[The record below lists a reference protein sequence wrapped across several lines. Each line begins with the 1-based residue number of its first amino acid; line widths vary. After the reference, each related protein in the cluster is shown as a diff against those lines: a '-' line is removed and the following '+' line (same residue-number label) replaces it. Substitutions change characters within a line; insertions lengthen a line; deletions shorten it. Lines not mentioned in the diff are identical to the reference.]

1 MDASKNFQRYRVEV
15 ARLAPYFHL
24 GGGSSGAG
32 GGAERGGG
40 EGDVGE
46 FGLTAML
53 VGCVGGCSWSYKCL
67 FALTEDL
74 YMCCVAR

>member
-24 GGGSSGAG
+24 GGGGGGGSGAG

-46 FGLTAML
+46 FGLTA
-53 VGCVGGCSWSYKCL
+53 VVAGCVGGCS
-67 FALTEDL
+67 
-74 YMCCVAR
+74 